1 MVLCMFTVVT
11 VHFRCV
17 AKRQR
22 GLNEQVLLHMVVG
35 IDFQTA
41 KNAVSQ
47 KHVSKAENIFIWKT

>member
-1 MVLCMFTVVT
+1 MFTVVT

-35 IDFQTA
+35 IDFQIA